1 MHLRFGMI
9 WAAVAA
15 ILVDLGTS
23 AEQSRSAR
31 SLGSEVPAKRKLRSD
46 NLINDNKEERAPEK
60 FSFTNLLFD
69 ENPENVLSPVLHPQS
84 DPAVSAV
91 AKIHPPP
98 HQQFDAAVS
107 TVPHQHSD
115 ASVPTI
121 DEFLAPHDD
130 VKDLLVQ
137 MPTFRWIDNVDQYNK
152 KNPLHPINLLDV
164 LEKEGYDEETLIKSV
179 FLPNMDKEVIAQTSG
194 IRNLFEDKEKFEEA
208 LIDVQQ
214 YAKTRL
220 TNELIKSWLDK
231 ELGVDAVIDRLGL
244 SPKASQTASSGQSSK
259 ASETAY
265 DFSRY
270 NTLVMYEHAWYLR
283 YRPNSLNVQ
292 ANNVMEQKGEMD
304 SDAKIWKRKRKW
316 KKRKEREF

>member
-23 AEQSRSAR
+23 AEQS
-31 SLGSEVPAKRKLRSD
+31 
-46 NLINDNKEERAPEK
+46 
-60 FSFTNLLFD
+60 
-69 ENPENVLSPVLHPQS
+69 
-84 DPAVSAV
+84 
-91 AKIHPPP
+91 
-98 HQQFDAAVS
+98 
-107 TVPHQHSD
+107 
-115 ASVPTI
+115 
-121 DEFLAPHDD
+121 
-130 VKDLLVQ
+130 
-137 MPTFRWIDNVDQYNK
+137 RWIDNVDQYNK